1 MVGLSHH
8 HLTGSI
14 LVGLRALASDDDVVN
29 LSQYVKDNKV
39 IDVYIEHGETTV
51 ESYYMP
57 KFIESAKIRE
67 LDDNNEVIDLD
78 EENVDRTIVTKKQ
91 TNGKFLGLPKCRKRL
106 AIEWLAD
113 GLPRES
119 SGLGEDND
127 HVNDGAD
134 GLREDNV
141 EFNDGAEG
149 LGDEHGNEKGN
160 DEGDVDH
167 EEELVDKEHIIDQ
180 LDVNTEGFRF
190 TVQSED
196 EGDVDPLRQVVNLN
210 EDDLEVIDYDS
221 FESDVG
227 DEDVNNDRRKV
238 LRELKR
244 KGKANGDGNI
254 MNFFYV
260 GQEFPNREEVKNRIS
275 AHALETRRWITIV
288 KNDNVRITKDKE
300 TKAVSV
306 KGKGKKVNTDEDEDK
321 NECPWTVYMTKG
333 ENDKLLV
340 RTYKK
345 EHICLQSRQI
355 KAATASFLSKHVL
368 DLINLNPEIPI
379 KAVQDQM
386 QKQFQVGVS
395 KHKAFR
401 AKSKAA
407 EVMKGDAEIQYKIL
421 RDYVVELKKW
431 ALREGFK
438 AGGRELF
445 GLDGAF
451 IKGQYPGQLIT
462 VVSVD
467 ANNGI
472 YLVAYGIVKSE
483 SKDSWIWF
491 LNCLG
496 DDLEL
501 YRNSNFTFI
510 TDRQKGLLPEIKTLF
525 PAAEHRSHFTSRA
538 HCDLLINNICEVFN
552 RQLLDARDSPRV
564 SALEYVREY
573 LMKRIVVVQKVIE
586 KSDGPLTPSV
596 TKVLKKIKVASAKYI
611 VDWNGDELIQVK
623 GPYGDQCVVNL
634 QQSVCLCRKWEVSS
648 LPCKHAVAAI
658 HNMAENR
665 MNVGLPEVWVH
676 PSYRLDTWKQ
686 QYSFKVNPIS
696 GRNFWEL
703 KQWPT
708 TLLPP
713 KIQPQI
719 GRPSKKRKKSAIEIE
734 EMVRGEKLSKKGQIV
749 TCFNCKQ
756 KGHNKRGCKNVAAT
770 TQSQPQRKKI
780 TKNTANRILTP
791 TK

>member
-1 MVGLSHH
+1 MS
-8 HLTGSI
+8 TGIQEWYFRKDGSSFNPHVI
-14 LVGLRALASDDDVVN
+14 YADHPCVFSMKVFHGGTFTPSPNRKYFGGKVQYVDLLDIEWFTIDIIHNIVKMLKYDPRDIMFYHFNIPNKTLDWGLRALASDDDVVN

-57 KFIESAKIRE
+57 KFIESAKIME
-67 LDDNNEVIDLD
+67 LDENNEVIDLD
-78 EENVDRTIVTKKQ
+78 EENVDRTVVTKKQ

-113 GLPRES
+113 GLPGES
-119 SGLGEDND
+119 S
-127 HVNDGAD
+127 

-141 EFNDGAEG
+141 DFNDGAEGLREDNVDFNDSAEG
-149 LGDEHGNEKGN
+149 LGDEHGNENGN
-160 DEGDVDH
+160 DEGDVDDA
-167 EEELVDKEHIIDQ
+167 EELVDEEHIIDQ
-180 LDVNTEGFRF
+180 LDVNMEGFRF

-196 EGDVDPLRQVVNLN
+196 EGDVDPLRPVVNLN

-227 DEDVNNDRRKV
+227 DDDVNSDRRKV

-254 MNFFYV
+254 VNFFYV
-260 GQEFPNREEVKNRIS
+260 GQEFPNREEVKNRIRVM
-275 AHALETRRWITIV
+275 LTCVLLGRVNQMVLPYMKEV
-288 KNDNVRITKDKE
+288 KKIIKDKVKKDKV
-300 TKAVSV
+300 TKAASV

-321 NECPWTVYMTKG
+321 NECPWTVYMAKA
-333 ENDKLLV
+333 ENDKWLV

-345 EHICLQSRQI
+345 EHICLQSRKI

-407 EVMKGDAEIQYKIL
+407 EVMKGDAEVQYKIL
-421 RDYVVELKKW
+421 RDYVVELKKCNPNTTVKLDVYGEEDQESTTRIFRRIYVCLG
-431 ALREGFK
+431 ALKEGFK
-438 AGGRELF
+438 AGGRELL

-451 IKGQYPGQLIT
+451 MKGQYPGQLIT
-462 VVSVD
+462 AVSVD
-467 ANNGI
+467 GNNGI
-472 YLVAYGIVKSE
+472 YPVAYGIVESE

-496 DDLEL
+496 DDIEL

-510 TDRQKGLLPEIKTLF
+510 TDRQKGLLPAIKTLF
-525 PAAEHRSHFTSRA
+525 PAAEHRYCVRHIYQNMSLTWRGGIYKELLWKAATATTIVEFNKVMDTLKAQNLKAYEWLKKIPAEHWSRSYFTGRA

-552 RQLLDARDSPRV
+552 RQLLDARDSPVV

-573 LMKRIVVVQKVIE
+573 LMKRIWATYSICYKSVQE
-586 KSDGPLTPSV
+586 
-596 TKVLKKIKVASAKYI
+596 
-611 VDWNGDELIQVK
+611 
-623 GPYGDQCVVNL
+623 
-634 QQSVCLCRKWEVSS
+634 
-648 LPCKHAVAAI
+648 
-658 HNMAENR
+658 
-665 MNVGLPEVWVH
+665 
-676 PSYRLDTWKQ
+676 
-686 QYSFKVNPIS
+686 
-696 GRNFWEL
+696 
-703 KQWPT
+703 
-708 TLLPP
+708 
-713 KIQPQI
+713 
-719 GRPSKKRKKSAIEIE
+719 
-734 EMVRGEKLSKKGQIV
+734 
-749 TCFNCKQ
+749 
-756 KGHNKRGCKNVAAT
+756 NKRGIC
-770 TQSQPQRKKI
+770 
-780 TKNTANRILTP
+780 
-791 TK
+791 